1 MDDNNVYLMILQYP
15 IYSVRNNINIMFIHF
30 LLNFLWFFNNHQKIM
45 GSHHH
50 FGVHGQV
57 EGREDVFSKDQVR
70 GIIEAFEEHLG
81 RRRKKGRG

>member
-1 MDDNNVYLMILQYP
+1 
-15 IYSVRNNINIMFIHF
+15 
-30 LLNFLWFFNNHQKIM
+30 M
-45 GSHHH
+45 GSHHS

>member
-1 MDDNNVYLMILQYP
+1 
-15 IYSVRNNINIMFIHF
+15 
-30 LLNFLWFFNNHQKIM
+30 
-45 GSHHH
+45 
-50 FGVHGQV
+50 V